1 MESDVVEAV
10 AKHIPLEYTDV
21 TAAFA
26 SCESRMVSDG
36 LTEGYNAG
44 ASIERICWEDRF
56 ENLRR

>member
-26 SCESRMVSDG
+26 SCESRMVTDG
-36 LTEGYNAG
+36 LTEGYTMLALPLKGFAG
-44 ASIERICWEDRF
+44 KMVRKS
-56 ENLRR
+56 